1 MRIFALTCLFLSL
14 FCLPA
19 LAQTTNDFI
28 QPQLNITSEQSAEL
42 QVALEEFNLR
52 TENIPTVFEASN
64 LESRQAIINSVNT
77 GSWHEASTWSCSCI
91 PGSSDDVVIQESHR
105 VIANN
110 NTEINNLT
118 IQEGGVLSLD
128 GTVESTLTIH
138 GDWSSAGFVKAGN
151 MRVAF
156 SNTIDQT
163 FTGQAECYDLWIT
176 SGNTINIEGSLRV
189 RHHLEFTTGV
199 LDATNG
205 ELRLGNND
213 FGPAS
218 VIVGSGANYIGEVIR
233 EFEMKC
239 EEDALHRV
247 GFGLQ
252 GVTVSELIGDFP
264 TSGFLGSDN
273 PNATMSNIRSWN
285 EATFQMDQIQSVDD
299 ILEPGVG
306 YEIAIPAGTY
316 YVDYKGSIQD
326 FEMSLPVFK
335 SNFIAFNLIS
345 NPTQA
350 YLDLALLFENM
361 TGLEKSVNIYNNETK
376 NYDTYASGFG
386 VNGQTQYLAPGKSFW
401 IRATDT
407 PQAQINES
415 MYASAGKAESEGSS
429 IDHEVTYMRW
439 VLESGNESDEIV
451 IAIDDA
457 STIFFDSE
465 LDANNWKGNHKC
477 DIMSAPVDHNVGSS
491 FYSIHVL
498 PSMAGEQNA
507 TLGIGVS
514 TQVAAQTTK
523 NFTLRL
529 VDFHLGDYCAW
540 ISSSEESGGFPLS
553 EGLAFGF
560 SIQGGET
567 SLGSITNDIRWDI
580 HISAPSE
587 IETVSPGCNGEG
599 EASISLLGTGSGPW
613 DYALNDADGNLI
625 STLTALDGA
634 GVFEGLN
641 SGEYSGLISNQG
653 EYSCG
658 VNTHSANVVGVEDM
672 SLEIQ
677 STIYCEDALDA
688 EATVKVLGGDAPF
701 EYTWS
706 NGETTHVATSLQDG
720 HYDVTV
726 TDAFGCLDSI
736 GIDVVSAPSIDLTVV
751 SPGCEGEGVTSI
763 AVNGEGEEPWT
774 FTYYTESG
782 EEIASFEDGTGQAI
796 LTNLPSGTY
805 TVVATDGGHWGCPDR
820 EESAEVIQPA
830 QLDLGLDI
838 DHIGC
843 DGISDGSI
851 DFNVTGG
858 IAPYGYIWSTG
869 EVTESISD
877 LDAGEYTA
885 IAIDSFGCADTVTV
899 EVIAAPQVIADFQA
913 PILPLTSGDGSG
925 YTLGFTNQSEGAT
938 GYSWF
943 FGDESEPSFNIHAV
957 HTYTEAGTYDVFL
970 NAWNNYCSHTIRKV
984 ITIEGENIVSDDSD
998 TNDPPV
1004 EGFGR
1009 TLEVEL
1015 SPLFEIGNPIS
1026 TRNGWKINLGLGF
1039 ETCEARAYDLSG
1051 RSVSPVFMPEIDGT
1065 IWMESDVWPTM
1076 ILIRL
1081 TDPESGA
1088 VRTWKMVK

>member
-1 MRIFALTCLFLSL
+1 
-14 FCLPA
+14 
-19 LAQTTNDFI
+19 
-28 QPQLNITSEQSAEL
+28 
-42 QVALEEFNLR
+42 
-52 TENIPTVFEASN
+52 
-64 LESRQAIINSVNT
+64 
-77 GSWHEASTWSCSCI
+77 
-91 PGSSDDVVIQESHR
+91 
-105 VIANN
+105 
-110 NTEINNLT
+110 
-118 IQEGGVLSLD
+118 
-128 GTVESTLTIH
+128 
-138 GDWSSAGFVKAGN
+138 
-151 MRVAF
+151 
-156 SNTIDQT
+156 
-163 FTGQAECYDLWIT
+163 
-176 SGNTINIEGSLRV
+176 
-189 RHHLEFTTGV
+189 
-199 LDATNG
+199 
-205 ELRLGNND
+205 
-213 FGPAS
+213 
-218 VIVGSGANYIGEVIR
+218 
-233 EFEMKC
+233 
-239 EEDALHRV
+239 
-247 GFGLQ
+247 
-252 GVTVSELIGDFP
+252 
-264 TSGFLGSDN
+264 
-273 PNATMSNIRSWN
+273 
-285 EATFQMDQIQSVDD
+285 
-299 ILEPGVG
+299 
-306 YEIAIPAGTY
+306 
-316 YVDYKGSIQD
+316 
-326 FEMSLPVFK
+326 
-335 SNFIAFNLIS
+335 
-345 NPTQA
+345 
-350 YLDLALLFENM
+350 
-361 TGLEKSVNIYNNETK
+361 
-376 NYDTYASGFG
+376 
-386 VNGQTQYLAPGKSFW
+386 
-401 IRATDT
+401 
-407 PQAQINES
+407 
-415 MYASAGKAESEGSS
+415 
-429 IDHEVTYMRW
+429 
-439 VLESGNESDEIV
+439 
-451 IAIDDA
+451 
-457 STIFFDSE
+457 
-465 LDANNWKGNHKC
+465 
-477 DIMSAPVDHNVGSS
+477 MSAPVDHNVGSS

-507 TLGIGVS
+507 TVGVGVS

-641 SGEYSGLISNQG
+641 SGEYTGLISNQG

-838 DHIGC
+838 RHIGC

-858 IAPYGYIWSTG
+858 IAPYGYIWSM
-869 EVTESISD
+869 
-877 LDAGEYTA
+877 
-885 IAIDSFGCADTVTV
+885 
-899 EVIAAPQVIADFQA
+899 
-913 PILPLTSGDGSG
+913 
-925 YTLGFTNQSEGAT
+925 
-938 GYSWF
+938 
-943 FGDESEPSFNIHAV
+943 DEF
-957 HTYTEAGTYDVFL
+957 
-970 NAWNNYCSHTIRKV
+970 K
-984 ITIEGENIVSDDSD
+984 
-998 TNDPPV
+998 
-1004 EGFGR
+1004 
-1009 TLEVEL
+1009 
-1015 SPLFEIGNPIS
+1015 
-1026 TRNGWKINLGLGF
+1026 K
-1039 ETCEARAYDLSG
+1039 
-1051 RSVSPVFMPEIDGT
+1051 
-1065 IWMESDVWPTM
+1065 
-1076 ILIRL
+1076 
-1081 TDPESGA
+1081 
-1088 VRTWKMVK
+1088 

>member
-1 MRIFALTCLFLSL
+1 MRIFALTYLFLSL

-28 QPQLNITSEQSAEL
+28 QPQSNISPEQAAEL
-42 QVALEEFNLR
+42 QVALDAFNVR
-52 TENIPTVFEASN
+52 TENIPTVFDAAH
-64 LESRQAIINSVNT
+64 LDSRQVMINSINS
-77 GSWHEASTWSCSCI
+77 GSWNEPTTWSCSCV
-91 PGSSDDVVIQESHR
+91 PGSSDDVVIQDSHL
-105 VIANN
+105 VSVNN

-118 IQEGGVLSLD
+118 IQAGGVLSLN
-128 GTVESTLTIH
+128 GTVETTLTIH
-138 GDWSSAGFVKAGN
+138 GDWSSGGFVKAGN
-151 MRVAF
+151 MRVSF
-156 SNTIDQT
+156 SNTTDQT
-163 FTGQAECYDLWIT
+163 FTGSAECYDLEIA
-176 SGNTINIEGSLRV
+176 SENTVNIEGSLLV
-189 RHHLEFTTGV
+189 RHHFEFTTGV
-199 LDATNG
+199 VDATNG

-218 VIVGSGANYIGEVIR
+218 VILGSDADFIGEVIR
-233 EFEMKC
+233 EFEISC
-239 EEDALHRV
+239 EENALHRV
-247 GFGLQ
+247 GFGLE

-264 TSGFLGSDN
+264 TSGFVGSDN

-299 ILEPGVG
+299 ILEPGIG
-306 YEIAIPAGTY
+306 YEIALPAGTY
-316 YVDYKGSIQD
+316 YVDFKGSIQD

-335 SNFIAFNLIS
+335 SNVIAFNLIS

-361 TGLEKSVNIYNNETK
+361 TGLEKSVNIYNNDTK

-386 VNGQTQYLAPGKSFW
+386 VNGQTQFLAPGKSFW

-407 PQAQINES
+407 PLAQINES
-415 MYASAGKAESEGSS
+415 MYASAGKAESDGISMNSEF
-429 IDHEVTYMRW
+429 TYMRW

-457 STIFFDSE
+457 STVLFDSE

-477 DIMSAPVDHNVGSS
+477 DIMSAPADHNVSSS

-498 PSMAGEQNA
+498 PSLAGEQNA

-529 VDFHLGDYCAW
+529 VDYHLGDYCAW
-540 ISSSEESGGFPLS
+540 IASSDESSAYPLS

-587 IETVSPGCNGEG
+587 IQAVSPGCNGEG
-599 EASISLLGTGSGPW
+599 EASIALLGSGSGPW

-625 STLTALDGA
+625 STITGIDGA
-634 GVFEGLN
+634 GVFEALN
-641 SGEYSGLISNQG
+641 SGEYTGLISNQG
-653 EYSCG
+653 NYSCG
-658 VNTHSANVVGVEDM
+658 VNTHSANLVGVEDM
-672 SLEIQ
+672 VLEIQ

-688 EATVKVLGGDAPF
+688 EATVKVQGGDAPY

-720 HYDVTV
+720 HYDVVV

-820 EESAEVIQPA
+820 IESAEVIQPA
-830 QLDLGLDI
+830 DLDLGLDI
-838 DHIGC
+838 GHIGC
-843 DGISDGSI
+843 DGVTDGSI
-851 DFNVTGG
+851 EFNVSGG

-869 EVTESISD
+869 EVTESISN
-877 LDAGEYTA
+877 LEAGEYTA
-885 IAIDSFGCADTVTV
+885 IAIDSFGCADTVTA

-943 FGDESEPSFNIHAV
+943 FGDESEPNFNIHAV
-957 HTYTEAGTYDVFL
+957 HTYAEAGTYDVFL
-970 NAWNNYCSHTIRKV
+970 NAWNNYCSHTIRQV
-984 ITIEGENIVSDDSD
+984 ITIQSEDVVSDDSD

-1009 TLEVEL
+1009 TLEAEL
-1015 SPLFEIGNPIS
+1015 SPLFEIENPIS
-1026 TRNGWKINLGLGF
+1026 TGNGWKINLGLGF
-1039 ETCEARAYDLSG
+1039 ERCEARAYDLSG
-1051 RSVSPVFMPEIDGT
+1051 RSVTPVFMPEIDGT